1 MAAFRFLAASSYA
14 LSLDIARYVF
24 GKVPINPLAINTE
37 IRAKSNDRFGLKL
50 KKTYTDMK
58 LKNISIVLTAVA
70 TALCACE
77 SREDVRVQQPD
88 ESEYIY
94 EVRDGRLT
102 AEAAMADLRST
113 LEAMGDHGRAE
124 KMSAMEMPAIVT
136 AADFRAARQ
145 SAGMMLAP
153 QDGGTE
159 TADDTLLYVVN
170 FGDGEGYAVM
180 STDASLGGD
189 NLIALTESGSITIED
204 IVNPDTAERE
214 NPFLYMPGIRPMS
227 DGEITIPGG
236 GGGIGTGPGGTSPGG
251 PTFYT
256 PGKWEN
262 VEQTE
267 IRTLPGCHQG
277 SPYNNLCPRKGDT
290 ISPAGCGAIA
300 ALMLYSFHEDP
311 STIGGVTYSWKQI
324 KAHEGVTAIIPQWVR
339 TIGEECNTVYRKKYS
354 YCMPGDITAAINNYS
369 RYANAVKESKPDEEK
384 VYSSL
389 KAMKPIICGSVPNI
403 AVTHGH
409 YWLIDGYLKQR
420 RKMTVLN
427 NNGTT
432 TSYYQYREL
441 VHCSWGWGY
450 GGNGYYQYRL
460 FNPSKDRVIADSG
473 APQSDK
479 DYTWGDWYFWCY
491 FY

>member
-1 MAAFRFLAASSYA
+1 
-14 LSLDIARYVF
+14 
-24 GKVPINPLAINTE
+24 
-37 IRAKSNDRFGLKL
+37 
-50 KKTYTDMK
+50 MK

-124 KMSAMEMPAIVT
+124 KVSAMEMSAIVT

-189 NLIALTESGSITIED
+189 NLIALAESGSITIED
-204 IVNPDTAERE
+204 IVNPDTAKRD

-227 DGEITIPGG
+227 DGPSTGLTNPGG
-236 GGGIGTGPGGTSPGG
+236 GGGLGWGQPGGMGNMGYIAVQKYG
-251 PTFYT
+251 PWEEYSEYGPYT
-256 PGKWEN
+256 N
-262 VEQTE
+262 V
-267 IRTLPGCHQG
+267 RYHQG
-277 SPYNNLCPRKGDT
+277 APYNNLCPKKDKDG
-290 ISPAGCGAIA
+290 PAGCASIA
-300 ALMLYSFHEDP
+300 LLTLFSCNENP
-311 STIGGVTYSWKQI
+311 SIIGGISGDWELLKHPNMDSSTHFMSV
-324 KAHEGVTAIIPQWVR
+324 IPQWVR
-339 TIGEECNTVYRKKYS
+339 RLGEDCNTKYRADYAYAFSADIIDALHKYS
-354 YCMPGDITAAINNYS
+354 YNAQRENKPGL
-369 RYANAVKESKPDEEK
+369 EK
-384 VYSSL
+384 VRDCIMQG
-389 KAMKPIICGSVPNI
+389 KALMCGGIPNGLLFK
-403 AVTHGH
+403 GH
-409 YWLIDGYLKQR
+409 YWVLDGYMLQRRETWIQIDGK
-420 RKMTVLN
+420 K
-427 NNGTT
+427 
-432 TSYYQYREL
+432 TSVKYEYREL
-441 VHCSWGWGY
+441 IHCNWGWG
-450 GGNGYYQYRL
+450 GTSNGYYKYRE
-460 FNPSKDRVIADSG
+460 FNPKDDCII
-473 APQSDK
+473 K
-479 DYTWGDWYFWCY
+479 DAGVELREESREHGDWHFWVY